1 VIAFAVAVVGI
12 AFMVIAGIG
21 LLRMP
26 DLPTRMHASSKAGTL
41 GAALVLAAVALHF
54 GDAAIAVRVAVVCV
68 FLLLTAPVASHVIA
82 RAAYRTGVPLSPETV
97 IDELEEHRCR
107 GRVGEGPAA
116 GGDPDSSAS
125 EGCGRDRRKL

>member
-1 VIAFAVAVVGI
+1 VIAFAAAMVGI

-107 GRVGEGPAA
+107 GRVGEGPA
-116 GGDPDSSAS
+116 GGAPDSSAS
-125 EGCGRDRRKL
+125 DGCERDRRKL

>member
-1 VIAFAVAVVGI
+1 MIAVVIASLGI
-12 AFMVIAGIG
+12 AFMTVAGIG

-41 GAALVLAAVALHF
+41 GAALVLAAVAWHF

-107 GRVGEGPAA
+107 GRVRDEPP

-125 EGCGRDRRKL
+125 EGCERDRREL

>member
-1 VIAFAVAVVGI
+1 MIAFAVASLGI
-12 AFMVIAGIG
+12 AFMTVAGIG

-107 GRVGEGPAA
+107 GRVGEGSA

-125 EGCGRDRRKL
+125 EGCGRDRREL